1 MQIPQEK
8 TFKETSSHQ
17 IPEESDYSIISLC
30 SVIKVHMNVWQK
42 INWEDFSKSIN
53 PKTRWVKHPLIFYCI
68 YRLPKPLKMEERGD
82 LRGYGKG
89 IYPSLPKVPTIPYS
103 VHLQT
108 SQHFTDLSPLTVNV
122 CKKSVCK
129 YFH

>member
-1 MQIPQEK
+1 MGNENFGD
-8 TFKETSSHQ
+8 FK
-17 IPEESDYSIISLC
+17 
-30 SVIKVHMNVWQK
+30 
-42 INWEDFSKSIN
+42 N
-53 PKTRWVKHPLIFYCI
+53 PKDPLIIYCNSDI
-68 YRLPKPLKMEERGD
+68 PNSIQMEERGD